1 MQKTNHDKADEQTS
15 ASDKEPQRLPSVSD
29 NIRLFNGGRQPSIKR
44 TPTLSD
50 QHRSHGDVPVLTKTI
65 NLSTYREPSSKTT
78 VPNIPRKTTS
88 SDAKPSRD
96 TESVATT
103 IHKPP
108 LAPRPSIRTASPTM
122 KSAPPPPPP
131 RPQISQEFS
140 SKSSIEKTSKSPTPP
155 GTPPYPAR
163 PTTPSMPKRT
173 ITPYSPTPK
182 PQHIYSTNRTMN
194 GDYKG
199 TQSNAALDGDTH
211 PRMNS
216 LDRPNWTTPTMSS
229 VSNVAATTTSV
240 LKGTFGKLVNGVN
253 DLIVTAQNS
262 GSGSAAASS
271 TAAPSKN
278 LISSPYNLMHI
289 THVGF
294 NQKTGEFTG
303 LPKEWQILLNQSGIT
318 KREQEANP
326 QAVLDAITFYKETR
340 DDPDDEVWQK
350 FELAQSQHPP
360 RLPNPSLI
368 SQNRISTVQGSN
380 SRPPPL
386 PQRRLTRPRLVVVQ
400 SDQLSNAATPEE
412 KSEANSKPPPVP
424 SRPNA
429 AGSKPITGRI
439 EDGSPETDTE
449 NVPPRSI
456 KDIRKQLEQKAAESS
471 STFTTPPKKMKP
483 GPPPKPPLSS
493 KPTIAPKPHLNDKPV
508 NNNKTIN
515 NTSEKPPR
523 ASSYVSSRPVA
534 PPRSKP
540 NKTEKEEEVENE
552 DVSSIYIAPTAA
564 PLDPALDV
572 AAAAPIRRRENKR
585 AKDAANDAK
594 LIENLKAIC
603 TDADPTKLYRN
614 MVKVGQGASGGV
626 FTAHSVDT
634 NMSVA
639 IKQMNL
645 EKQLKKDL
653 IINEILVMRESTH
666 KNIVNYIDAFLHG
679 GDLWVVMEYME
690 GGSLTDIVTTNM
702 MTEGQIAAVCKE
714 TLEGIAHLHAKDII
728 HRDIKSDN
736 VLLGINGEV
745 KLTDFGFCAR
755 LNDEDAK
762 RRTMVGTPYWMA
774 PEVVTRKEYGPKIDI
789 WSLGIMT
796 IEMIEGEPPYLH
808 ESPLRALYLIATNGT
823 PELQS
828 PNTLSKLCRDFLA
841 KALEVD
847 ADLRPTAEELLQHPF
862 LAKADKLK
870 ALSPLIKASLAARKN
885 AAK

>member
-15 ASDKEPQRLPSVSD
+15 VSDGEPQRLPSVSD
-29 NIRLFNGGRQPSIKR
+29 NIRLFNGGNQPSIKR
-44 TPTLSD
+44 TPTMSD
-50 QHRSHGDVPVLTKTI
+50 QSRSNGDAPVLTKTI
-65 NLSTYREPSSKTT
+65 NLSTYREPTSKTT
-78 VPNIPRKTTS
+78 VSSVPRKPTS
-88 SDAKPSRD
+88 SDAKPLRD
-96 TESVATT
+96 IEPVAPT

-108 LAPRPSIRTASPTM
+108 LAPRPSIRTASPTL
-122 KSAPPPPPP
+122 KSTPPPPPP
-131 RPQISQEFS
+131 RPQFSQDFS
-140 SKSSIEKTSKSPTPP
+140 SKSPIDKVSKSPTPP

-163 PTTPSMPKRT
+163 PTTPSMGKRT
-173 ITPYSPTPK
+173 ASPYSPTPK
-182 PQHIYSTNRTMN
+182 PQHMYSTPRTIN
-194 GDYKG
+194 GDYKS
-199 TQSNAALDGDTH
+199 TQSNSALEVDTH
-211 PRMNS
+211 SRINT
-216 LDRPNWTTPTMSS
+216 LERPNWTAPTMSS

-240 LKGTFGKLVNGVN
+240 LKGTFGKLVNGVS

-262 GSGSAAASS
+262 GNGSTSTSS
-271 TAAPSKN
+271 MAGPSKN
-278 LISSPYNLMHI
+278 QISSPYNLMHI

-368 SQNRISTVQGSN
+368 SQNRISTIQGSD
-380 SRPPPL
+380 SQPPPL

-400 SDQLSNAATPEE
+400 SDHLSNITSSEE
-412 KSEANSKPPPVP
+412 KPVSDSKPPPIP
-424 SRPNA
+424 CRPNLTGGKVVTNRFEN
-429 AGSKPITGRI
+429 GSS
-439 EDGSPETDTE
+439 EADVE
-449 NVPPRSI
+449 NVNPRSI
-456 KDIRKQLEQKAAESS
+456 KDIRNQLEQKAAESS
-471 STFTTPPKKMKP
+471 NTTTTPPRKAKP

-493 KPTIAPKPHLNDKPV
+493 KPSIAPKPRLNDKPV
-508 NNNKTIN
+508 NNNKIIN
-515 NTSEKPPR
+515 NMPEKAPR
-523 ASSYVSSRPVA
+523 VSSYVSGRPVA
-534 PPRSKP
+534 PPRNKP
-540 NKTEKEEEVENE
+540 NNIEKEEDAENE

-564 PLDPALDV
+564 PLDPALDA
-572 AAAAPIRRRENKR
+572 AAAAPTRRREQKR

-594 LIENLKAIC
+594 LIENLRAIC

-808 ESPLRALYLIATNGT
+808 ESPLRALYLIATIGT

-841 KALEVD
+841 KCLEVD
-847 ADLRPTAEELLQHPF
+847 AELRPTAEELLQHPF

-870 ALSPLIKASLAARKN
+870 ALSPLIKSSLATRKN